1 MPTTL
6 PPRRRESAHSTARM
20 VFDIAF
26 NGALLLSA
34 VILACVVLVRSTEY
48 SMSQQALTDLTTH
61 MIEAPQ

>member
-6 PPRRRESAHSTARM
+6 PPRRREQARSTARM

-26 NGALLLSA
+26 NCALLLSA
-34 VILACVVLVRSTEY
+34 AIFACVVLVRSTEY
-48 SMSQQALTDLTTH
+48 SMSQQALADLTAH